1 MKSTR
6 FLFFY
11 MLVASSVILSA
22 QTIMP
27 ESKDIKEAE
36 ILKKKYTRDKI
47 VMQSDETVIEFE
59 KPKSSDLRKIS
70 SSVVASETTN
80 QVVLAINDGQ
90 SYSGVIYYNPQIE
103 LKEVRAASKKG
114 SFMSVN
120 TTRTNYKNNGIFHD
134 DAKLCYYS
142 IPINTRGSV
151 KRVLIERRYLDT
163 KYLTSVEFHES
174 LPVLQRKLSF
184 IVPDWLDVELKEMN
198 FDGYH
203 VVKEKTR
210 NEKEK
215 TTTYVYKIDSLEAY
229 RNEDNAPRM
238 IANYPHIV
246 VITKSVTTDNG
257 EKIPVI
263 GNTDDLYN
271 WYHSLVLA
279 IGNDPAILKPQVSK
293 LTEGLTED
301 FEKVKAIFY
310 YVQDNI
316 RYIAFENGIMG
327 FKPDAAQN
335 VYSKKYGDCKGM
347 ANLLCE
353 MLKIAGYD
361 ARLTW
366 LGTRGIPYDYSIP
379 SIAVDNH
386 MICTLFLNGKR
397 YFLDATEKYIT
408 IDDYADRIQGRQVM
422 IEDGDKYILD
432 YIPVFTHERN
442 MEKSTV
448 TLQISGERLT
458 GKCVDMVDGEGKTS
472 FLQSYSMIKTNEREN
487 ALQNY
492 LTDHD
497 KNIAVSNVKF
507 SDLNKREGIINVEY
521 DIVIDHAIT
530 TLEDEL
536 YISVDKDRSL
546 SGFDFDSLRTNP
558 YMLPYKINLLTDISL
573 TIPEG
578 YKVEYM
584 PDSINTTVAGFTFQL
599 SYKQEGNKILYHKHI
614 YSDEVE
620 IKTNDFKAWNAV
632 IKKLNVFYKDQIIL
646 KKK

>member
-1 MKSTR
+1 MKSIR
-6 FLFFY
+6 FLFFHL
-11 MLVASSVILSA
+11 LVASSVILSA

-27 ESKDIKEAE
+27 EPKDIKEAE

-47 VMQSDETVIEFE
+47 VMRSDETVIEFE

-70 SSVVASETTN
+70 SSVVASEITN
-80 QVVLAINDGQ
+80 QVVLAINDGE

-114 SFMSVN
+114 SFVSVS

-142 IPINTRGSV
+142 IPVNTRGSV

-210 NEKEK
+210 NEREK

-442 MEKSTV
+442 LEKSAI